1 MKAVAW
7 KMALLVLFVGL
18 MAGMLQAQETDK
30 PKTDKAPAKTDKAPS
45 KTDKAPEKT
54 DRKSNVSEAVKTA
67 AAKLAGDAKVSFK
80 AKGKNVKAAWKVG
93 DKENEAL
100 YSADGKLIRSEI
112 KLDLKDLPEAV
123 RNAVTAKYGVDTI
136 LEFTKIT
143 IAKDDKVIYEVESES
158 KGDTKYTAAG
168 VETDDDGEAGE
179 EDDDDDN
186 EADDDDDEDEDDDDD
201 DDEEDDD

>member
-7 KMALLVLFVGL
+7 KMALLVLLIGVT
-18 MAGMLQAQETDK
+18 AGMLQAQETDK
-30 PKTDKAPAKTDKAPS
+30 PKTDKAPAKTDKAP
-45 KTDKAPEKT
+45 EKT
-54 DRKSNVSEAVKTA
+54 DRKSEVSEAVKSA

-80 AKGKNVKAAWKVG
+80 AKGKNFKAEWKVG
-93 DKENEAL
+93 EHENEAL
-100 YSADGKLIRSEI
+100 YGNDGKLIRSEI

-123 RNAVTAKYGVDTI
+123 RNAVTAKYGVDTV

-143 IAKDDKVIYEVESES
+143 IAKGDKVIYEVESES
-158 KGDTKYTAAG
+158 KGDTRYTAAG

-186 EADDDDDEDEDDDDD
+186 EADDDEDDDDEDDDDD
-201 DDEEDDD
+201 DDD